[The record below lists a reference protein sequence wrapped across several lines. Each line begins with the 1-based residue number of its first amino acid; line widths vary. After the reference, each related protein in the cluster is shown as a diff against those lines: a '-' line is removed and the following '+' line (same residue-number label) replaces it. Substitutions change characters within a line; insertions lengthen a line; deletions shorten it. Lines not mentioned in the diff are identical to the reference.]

1 MVEATPSSQRGAPH
15 LSKNPER
22 VGENTTG
29 QTWGRPR
36 YGAQVLGGLCPPS
49 QRPGYRLNLSESG
62 MGLSQGTILPLGP
75 ELASRLWK
83 WRLGTS
89 SSPAGPGKG
98 PWQVR
103 PPTSSPLPLHMPGA
117 PFPISFYTHFWSIP
131 TPSCVSGFVV
141 AHINYAFQ
149 NQKNPTTTL

>member
-103 PPTSSPLPLHMPGA
+103 PPLPLPCPFICRVPLSQSLFTPTFGLSQPPLVSQVSWLH
-117 PFPISFYTHFWSIP
+117 I
-131 TPSCVSGFVV
+131 
-141 AHINYAFQ
+141 
-149 NQKNPTTTL
+149 